1 MMMKKEEII
10 TVVMKLPDEKVEV
23 RKIKNTYKELSEF
36 CEGLIDIASSPID
49 GVDIIFN
56 DEFLMNGMRPNIVT
70 PENYGVI
77 CGPIIF
83 AGVDSQTG
91 DTISLTEEQV
101 KKVIQYCNDNML
113 FNMALE
119 SAYAYSRSV
128 GSFNKYMR
136 EMMEGKE

>member
-1 MMMKKEEII
+1 M
-10 TVVMKLPDEKVEV
+10 TGKL
-23 RKIKNTYKELSEF
+23 IYKEGSYF
-36 CEGLIDIASSPID
+36 IIPK
-49 GVDIIFN
+49 DIIFN

-113 FNMALE
+113 FNISPIDLCC
-119 SAYAYSRSV
+119 V
-128 GSFNKYMR
+128 NTFPPTLPV
-136 EMMEGKE
+136 